1 MSEVRHPGFGWD
13 DDDLVTQ
20 QIELPDDAGADVDV
34 DVDVDVDAGVDLA
47 DEQTRVVDVSS
58 LRANTETPLSADE
71 LLKSRLASGARVG
84 RFVVQRQLDEGGM
97 GLIFRAHDEELDRA
111 VALKILRAQ
120 QSEGSIGRA
129 RLIREAQ
136 ALAKLSHPNVVTVY
150 EVGEWQGNVFVAME
164 LVEGRTLRGWLKL
177 KRWRWREVVSMF
189 VQAGRGVAAAHSAG
203 IIHRDF
209 KPSNAL
215 VGHDGRVR
223 VLDFGLAL
231 AAESTIADRIA
242 ANPANPANPAVPENG
257 DSVSSLVTGSTSSS
271 LLGASLTVAGAVA
284 GTPPYMAPEQLLG
297 VEIDARADQYA
308 FCVALYEGLYRRRP
322 FRGKTVSERRRELAD
337 GVALSFPSKIR
348 VPAWIRKALRRGLAT
363 DPEDRYPTMGALV
376 SALAEDPTR
385 RRRWALGGTVAA
397 SLLLGGGYLIAKQQA
412 APVDPCLEFGDEL
425 AAVWND
431 ERREAVAE
439 AVRGTGM
446 GYAEATWER
455 LQPRLDA
462 YAESWSERRVDAC
475 RTHQSGAHD
484 AELYGLEVSCLDHR
498 RMALKALTATLA
510 EADAEVLR
518 RAIQAAE
525 SLPAIATCEDIGALT
540 SAAPPPEDPEV
551 AAEVERLREVLEAAR
566 VELGLRRHAKGL
578 SLSQEVVER
587 SRELEYSP
595 LEAEALMIHGNLL
608 DIAGEYEAA
617 EAALHRGVW
626 RADVVRDDPLL
637 ARTMSSLI
645 YVISEGRGDYVRAQS
660 WRPHAD
666 AVIERLGDGTRGE
679 ARLLSTF
686 GQLAMRQDEDEAA
699 LRLSER
705 SLEIVEELY
714 GPDDRELTGS
724 LMALSNAYI
733 GGGKFS
739 EAQALLERA
748 LKINEEQL
756 GPEHP
761 ALSSILNNLG
771 SVHGMA
777 GDVDGTLPFFERA
790 LKIEEAVMGPD
801 HPSLAHPLGNIGATY
816 AFQGKRKEAL
826 VYMERALAVEEK
838 ARGADHPTV
847 AVTLHNLGSINAE
860 EGNHDAAYGYLE
872 RALKIRQAKLPP
884 DALMTTVVMSDLGN
898 LCLEIG
904 KARQG
909 LRHLEKAYA
918 RSKGSEE
925 GAKTHA
931 VAAFRLAKFYRESA
945 SRKQRARARDLTAEA
960 LRYYTEAGVEQH
972 AEMIAQLEG
981 WLAEL
986 GPAKKSRGKK
996 SKRAKK
1002 KKKGKKK

>member
-1 MSEVRHPGFGWD
+1 MSEVRHPGFGWDD

-20 QIELPDDAGADVDV
+20 QIELPDDAG
-34 DVDVDVDAGVDLA
+34 VDVDVDACVDADVDLG

-71 LLKSRLASGARVG
+71 LLKSRLESGARVG

-150 EVGEWQGNVFVAME
+150 EVGEWRGHVFVAME

-177 KRWRWREVVSMF
+177 KRWRWREVVAMF

-231 AAESTIADRIA
+231 AAESTIAERIA
-242 ANPANPANPAVPENG
+242 ANPANPGVAESG

-284 GTPPYMAPEQLLG
+284 GTPPYMAPEQLIG
-297 VEIDARADQYA
+297 ADIDARADQYA
-308 FCVALYEGLYRRRP
+308 FCIALYEGLYRRRP

-337 GVALSFPSKIR
+337 GVEISFPSKIR
-348 VPAWIRKALRRGLAT
+348 VPAWIRKVLRRGLAV
-363 DPEDRYPTMGALV
+363 DPEDRYPTMEALV

-385 RRRWALGGTVAA
+385 RRRWALGGSVAA

-412 APVDPCLEFGDEL
+412 ALADPCLEFGEEL

-431 ERREAVAE
+431 ERREAVGE
-439 AVRGTGM
+439 AVKGTGM

-498 RMALKALTATLA
+498 RMALRALTSTLA
-510 EADAEVLR
+510 EADSEVLR
-518 RAIQAAE
+518 QAIQAAE

-540 SAAPPPEDPEV
+540 SAAPPPEDPDV

-578 SLSQEVVER
+578 VLSEEVVER

-608 DIAGEYEAA
+608 DIAGDYEAA

-666 AVIERLGDGTRGE
+666 AVIERLGGGTRGE

-699 LRLSER
+699 LSLSAR
-705 SLEIVEELY
+705 ALEIVEELY
-714 GPDDRELTGS
+714 GPDDREITGA

-733 GGGKFS
+733 GGGKFP

-748 LKINEEQL
+748 LAINEEQL

-790 LKIEEAVMGPD
+790 LTIEEAVLGPD

-838 ARGADHPTV
+838 ARGADHPTI

-860 EGNHDAAYGYLE
+860 EGNHDAAYAYLE

-884 DALMTTVVMSDLGN
+884 DAPMTTVVMSDLGN

-904 KARQG
+904 KTRQG
-909 LRHLEKAYA
+909 LRYLEKAYS
-918 RSKGSEE
+918 RSKGGEE
-925 GAKTHA
+925 EAKTHA
-931 VAAFRLAKFYRESA
+931 VAAFRLAKVYRESA
-945 SRKQRARARDLTAEA
+945 SRKQRSRARDLTAEA
-960 LRYYTEAGVEQH
+960 LRYYTEAGAEQH
-972 AEMIAQLEG
+972 GEMIAQLEG

-986 GPAKKSRGKK
+986 GPAKKARGKK
-996 SKRAKK
+996 PKRKK
-1002 KKKGKKK
+1002 KKKK